1 MDFGHILGHF
11 KEKFGIRRERVPFVL
26 THDFVY
32 VINKGKGDKE
42 ADEFK
47 KFQHLCEKV
56 IFIFFFV
63 YFSLYSNLFL
73 ILNRHL

>member
-32 VINKGKGDKE
+32 VINKGKSDKE

-63 YFSLYSNLFL
+63 YFKVLTNF
-73 ILNRHL
+73 